1 MFSYQCKNTAIDMQ
15 IFGQTL
21 SFLLSTFYV
30 YESGYNLVQA
40 DLETFGFPLKFD
52 DVLELQLPLMPKSK
66 N

>member
-1 MFSYQCKNTAIDMQ
+1 MQ